1 MNFIYPAIFHKT
13 ETGRFTAVFPDL
25 EMCRADGDT
34 LEDCIENANSAAYD
48 WIYVELS
55 EFDGQLPA
63 VTDIT
68 DIPLKDGDIVRNISV
83 HVRLTD
89 GWDE

>member
-1 MNFIYPAIFHKT
+1 MAI
-13 ETGRFTAVFPDL
+13 P
-25 EMCRADGDT
+25 
-34 LEDCIENANSAAYD
+34 EDCIENANSAAYD

-68 DIPLKDGDIVRNISV
+68 DIPLKDGDIAGTFPFRRQGSPTGGTNKTRRS
-83 HVRLTD
+83 HVQNR
-89 GWDE
+89 

>member
-1 MNFIYPAIFHKT
+1 
-13 ETGRFTAVFPDL
+13 
-25 EMCRADGDT
+25 MCRAEGDT

-68 DIPLKDGDIVRNISV
+68 DIPLNDGDIVRNISV